1 MSTTAT
7 RQVRGAPRIGVNP
20 IGWSNDDLPWLG
32 GDTPLG
38 VALSQGSA
46 IGYRGFELNGK
57 FPKDG
62 DAVGRILAAHGLAL
76 VSGWYSG
83 RLARRS
89 AREEIAAIEP
99 HLRLLQANGAQVL
112 VYGETA
118 DSIQG
123 ERRPLLERPIFRT
136 SQQWQVYANEV
147 TTLARHT
154 LERGVRLAYHHH
166 MGAYVQ
172 SPADIGQLMAATG
185 KEVGLLLDTGHCYM
199 GGGDPL
205 TMLRAHSDRI
215 CHVHCKDVRKAV
227 VELARNRQWSFPDC
241 IVNGAFTVPGDGDLD
256 FSSLLRELIARGYDG
271 WLVVEAEQDPAV
283 APSEPYARKG
293 YETLHR
299 LLSSDS

>member
-1 MSTTAT
+1 MSKAAS
-7 RQVRGAPRIGVNP
+7 RRPRMPRIGVNP

-32 GDTPLG
+32 GDTPLQ
-38 VALSQGSA
+38 VALSQGAA

-62 DAVGRILAAHGLAL
+62 ASVGRILAAHGLEL

-89 AREEIAAIEP
+89 VREETAAIEP
-99 HLRLLQANGAQVL
+99 HLHLLQENGAQVL

-123 ERRPLLERPIFRT
+123 ERRPLLERPSFRT
-136 SQQWQVYANEV
+136 SQQWQAYAAKV
-147 TTLARHT
+147 TSLARYT
-154 LERGVRLAYHHH
+154 LQRGVRLAYHHH
-166 MGAYVQ
+166 MGTYVQ
-172 SPADIGQLMAATG
+172 SPEDIEQLMAATG

-205 TMLRAHSDRI
+205 TVLRTQAARV
-215 CHVHCKDVRKAV
+215 CHVHCKDVRKPV
-227 VELARNRQWSFPDC
+227 VDLARNRHWSFPDC

-256 FSSLLRELIARGYDG
+256 FRPIVRELLAGGYDG

-283 APSEPYARKG
+283 APSEIYARKG
-293 YETLHR
+293 FQTLHN
-299 LLSSDS
+299 LLPSDI

>member
-1 MSTTAT
+1 MSKAGN
-7 RQVRGAPRIGVNP
+7 RSHGMPRIGVNP

-32 GDTPLG
+32 GDTPLE
-38 VALSQGSA
+38 VALSQGAA

-62 DAVGRILAAHGLAL
+62 EGVRRVLAAHGLEL

-83 RLARRS
+83 RLAQRG

-99 HLRLLQANGAQVL
+99 HLSLLRANGARVL

-136 SQQWQVYANEV
+136 SQRWRAYAEKV
-147 TTLARHT
+147 TAVARYTLDQ
-154 LERGVRLAYHHH
+154 GVRLAYHHH

-172 SPADIGQLMAATG
+172 SPEDVDQLMSATG
-185 KEVGLLLDTGHCYM
+185 MEVGLLLDTGHCYM

-205 TMLRAHSDRI
+205 TMLRAHAGRI
-215 CHVHCKDVRKAV
+215 CHVHCKDVRKPV
-227 VELARNRQWSFPDC
+227 VDLARNRQWSFPDC
-241 IVNGAFTVPGDGDLD
+241 IMNGAFTAPGDGDLD
-256 FSSLLRELIARGYDG
+256 FAPIVGQLIADGYDG

-283 APSEPYARKG
+283 APSEFYARKG
-293 YETLHR
+293 FKTLQG
-299 LLSSDS
+299 LLPPKA